1 MTAPTALDLAKRI
14 QERDCTAVSILEDTF
29 ATIAKVDGDVKAF
42 ISLTKDHAYDTAKAV
57 DSAIAAG
64 KPVPPL
70 AGVPIGIKDNMLL
83 KGSATTCASK
93 ILENFIA
100 PYNGT
105 VTDKLI
111 NDGLVIVGKTNLDEF
126 AMGSSTE
133 NSAFFPTKNPWD
145 LSRVPG
151 GSSGGSAACVASAQ
165 VPLSL
170 GSDTGGSVRQP
181 AALCALVGLKPT
193 YGMVSRFG
201 LVSYASSLDQ
211 ISPFTRS
218 VADCAAL
225 LQTIA
230 GFDPKDSTS
239 VERPTAELDY
249 MSALDKPLGSLKVG
263 IIKELME
270 SDGLQ
275 PDVKA
280 AMLNAVKTYEQLGAT
295 VETISLPHLHYA
307 IAAYYIVATAEASSN
322 LARFDGVR
330 YGHRVQFGHNDPQ
343 DMTRLF
349 TKSRAAGFGREV
361 TRRIMLGTFALSSGY
376 YDAYYGKAQVAR
388 ARLRQDFTT
397 AFKQVDILVCPTSP
411 TTAFKL
417 GEKMNDPVQMYLSDI
432 ATIPINLAG
441 VPAMSIPCGFDQTG
455 LPIGLQLVGPHFSET
470 RLLQAALAFERQ
482 TQLSNILPKAYQ
494 NVPIGA
500 A

>member
-14 QERDCTAVSILEDTF
+14 QARDCSAVGVLEDTF
-29 ATIAKVDGDVKAF
+29 ATIAKVDGDVKSF
-42 ISLTKDHAYDTAKAV
+42 ISLTKDHAFETAKAV
-57 DSAIAAG
+57 DAAIAAG
-64 KPVPPL
+64 KPVSPL

-93 ILENFIA
+93 ILENYIA

-105 VTDKLI
+105 VTNKLI
-111 NDGLVIVGKTNLDEF
+111 NSGLVIVGKTNLDEF

-145 LSRVPG
+145 LDRVPG

-211 ISPFTRS
+211 ISPFTRT
-218 VADCAAL
+218 VTDCAAL

-239 VERPTAELDY
+239 VDRPAVDYMAELE
-249 MSALDKPLGSLKVG
+249 KPLGSLRVG

-280 AMLNAVKTYEQLGAT
+280 AMLSAIETYKQLGAT
-295 VETISLPHLHYA
+295 IETISLPHLQYS

-322 LARFDGVR
+322 LARYDGVR
-330 YGHRVQFGHNDPQ
+330 YGHRVDFGPNDPQ
-343 DMTRLF
+343 DITRLF

-388 ARLRQDFTT
+388 ARLRQDFIN

-441 VPAMSIPCGFDQTG
+441 VPALSIPCGFDSTG
-455 LPIGLQLVGPHFSET
+455 LPIGLQLVGPHFSEA

-482 TQLSNILPKAYQ
+482 TELSNILPKAYQ
-494 NVPIGA
+494 NVPIGVA
-500 A
+500 